1 MKRTNKKFST
11 PTAWKQCGASM
22 RRAALSLLTLVM
34 AFTAQTAWADY
45 GWYSGAMTIGG
56 ATTDCTAWSTDPDNP
71 TDIGVVT
78 DMTITSI
85 AFNVWSDANDRGGAN
100 MFFRIWDGGN
110 SQVGTDQDIYL
121 GPATRIEGKAHD
133 FSISWTGSED
143 LASAVGLTL
152 EHGKTYYI
160 DMWAKTYGS
169 SGDEWYRNGGA
180 NYHAKLIYAPS
191 GNCGTT
197 GHESD
202 VTWSLNSGGVLTI
215 SGSGAMANYG
225 NSEEVPWY
233 PIKDY
238 ITSVVIGEGVTSI
251 GDFAFYECEYLAS
264 VSIPA
269 SVTSIGQ
276 DAFYTCG
283 ISATA
288 LTVTFATGSS
298 LTTIGNSAF
307 NNAKLSSI
315 SIPASVTSIGQEA
328 FYTCEYLT
336 TIDIPASVTSIGAGA
351 FHGCGYGA
359 DAALTVT
366 FASGSSLTT
375 IGAEAFSET
384 KLSSI
389 SIPASV
395 TSIDW
400 YAFNSCT
407 LTTVS
412 IPASVTSIGEGAFNG
427 CEDLT
432 TVTLNSNPFIE
443 DSAFPDNAT
452 VKMYLTAHEGE
463 TNEYWMTFYNQN
475 YSFKADD
482 NTQVFKVELSGD
494 EVKLHEIENKIVEAT
509 AAVVLKSTGNPVM
522 TKKTNVSSNN
532 NEPNSLSGVAVP
544 AGEKSLG
551 NMYVLSD
558 GTKGVGFYKLK
569 YGKTLGVGKAYLIYG
584 EEETDPQQGGQNAR
598 EFLGFGDTTSINDV
612 RGQKEDVR
620 DEYYDLQG
628 RRVSQPTKGLYIVN
642 GKKVVIK

>member
-1 MKRTNKKFST
+1 MKHLRNKTRLF
-11 PTAWKQCGASM
+11 

-56 ATTDCTAWSTDPDNP
+56 ATTDVTVWSSDGSNP
-71 TDIGVVT
+71 TDLGIV
-78 DMTITSI
+78 DNMTITSI

-100 MFFRIWDGGN
+100 MYFRIWDGGS
-110 SQVGTDQDIYL
+110 SQVGKDQDLHL
-121 GPATRIEGKAHD
+121 GPATRIAGDHD
-133 FSISWTGSED
+133 FSISWTGTKD
-143 LASAVGLTL
+143 LASAVGLTSL
-152 EHGKTYYI
+152 VPGKTYYI

-169 SGDEWYRNGGA
+169 SGDEWYSNGGT

-225 NSEEVPWY
+225 NPEEVPWY

-238 ITSVVIGEGVTSI
+238 ITSVVIENGVTTI
-251 GDFAFYECEYLAS
+251 GDLSFYNCSNLALA
-264 VSIPA
+264 SIPA

-276 DAFYTCG
+276 SAFYNCG
-283 ISATA
+283 SNATV
-288 LTVTFATGSS
+288 LTVTFAAGST
-298 LTTIGNSAF
+298 LTTIGECAF
-307 NNAKLSSI
+307 QGAHLTSI
-315 SIPASVTSIGQEA
+315 TIPASVTSIGQEA
-328 FYTCEYLT
+328 FDGCEYLT

-375 IGAEAFSET
+375 IGAGAFSET

-395 TSIDW
+395 TSIGEG
-400 YAFNSCT
+400 AFNGCT

-427 CEDLT
+427 CEYLT
-432 TVTLNSNPFIE
+432 TVTLNSNPFIG
-443 DSAFPDNAT
+443 DYAFPAT
-452 VKMYLTAHEGE
+452 TAVTMYLTANSAG
-463 TNEYWMTFYNQN
+463 NAKWMTFYNQN
-475 YSFKADD
+475 YSFEADV

-551 NMYVLSD
+551 NMYVLND
-558 GTKGVGFYKLK
+558 GTQGVGFYKLK

-584 EEETDPQQGGQNAR
+584 DPESDDPEQGGSHAR
-598 EFLGFGDTTSINDV
+598 EFFGFGDTTGINDV

-620 DEYYDLQG
+620 GEYYDLQG
-628 RRVSQPTKGLYIVN
+628 RRVSHPTKGLYIVN